1 MPPADDAPLLAS
13 PPDGPAVDLV
23 DTPEAGA
30 TVIRG
35 SLLRLGGMVLGT
47 AATVASSAV
56 VIRHLGVV
64 DTGRWVTVMS
74 LVAIV
79 GLISDLGLSAIGV
92 REYSVRPPEA
102 GQRFLRN
109 LLGMRAALVVAGLI
123 VALAFAAAADYTATM
138 VLGTLVAGV
147 GMLLF
152 AVQQSLTIPLQAR
165 LRLGWVAAFQFL
177 FLVGVALEA
186 VLLVV
191 IGAGLLPFFALWTPI
206 TIVLL
211 ALTVKVGGSETR
223 ILPAIHPRVWRGL
236 LSQILPYSAAVVLSV
251 LYFRVAQVMTSVL
264 SSDTET
270 GYFGVA
276 FRILETATF
285 VPPLLVSSALPILAR
300 SAHNDP
306 ERFDY
311 AARRLIET
319 MLLAGIGVA
328 VALFLG
334 AEFAVDLIA
343 GSDFSQSVDVLRIL
357 AFALMGTFVI
367 AARGYSLLSLGH
379 LRSMLISNA
388 IAFLVVVAAGIPLIS
403 ERGAIG
409 AAIALLAAEL
419 TLAVCYEVAL
429 TRSRPQLRP
438 SGGFLSRAALA
449 AAAALVPML
458 LLGLPSLAAALVGL
472 AIYGGVLIVLGVVP
486 PELRHA
492 LLSGNRAKTSRSA
505 L

>member
-1 MPPADDAPLLAS
+1 M
-13 PPDGPAVDLV
+13 
-23 DTPEAGA
+23 
-30 TVIRG
+30 
-35 SLLRLGGMVLGT
+35 LRLGSLVLGSV
-47 AATVASSAV
+47 ATVASSAV

-92 REYSVRPPEA
+92 REYTVRPPAA
-102 GQRFLRN
+102 GRRFLRN
-109 LLGMRAALVVAGLI
+109 LLGMRVAFVVAGLV
-123 VALAFAAAADYTATM
+123 VALAFTVAADYTDTM

-147 GMLLF
+147 GMMLF

-165 LRLGWVAAFQFL
+165 LRLGWVAAFQLL

-186 VLLVV
+186 VLLVA

-211 ALTVKVGGSETR
+211 ALTLKVGGRETR
-223 ILPAIHPRVWRGL
+223 LLPAIHPREWRGIL
-236 LSQILPYSAAVVLSV
+236 GQILPYSAAVVLSV

-264 SSDTET
+264 SSDTQT
-270 GYFGVA
+270 GYFGVS
-276 FRILETATF
+276 FRILETVTT

-306 ERFDY
+306 DRFDY
-311 AARRLIET
+311 AGRRLVET
-319 MLLAGIGVA
+319 MLLAGVGVA
-328 VALFLG
+328 LALFLG
-334 AEFAVDLIA
+334 AEFAVDLVA
-343 GSDFSQSVDVLRIL
+343 GPHFKPSVDVLRIL

-367 AARGYSLLSLGH
+367 AARGYSLLSLGR

-388 IAFLVVVAAGIPLIS
+388 IALAVVLAAGIPLIS
-403 ERGAIG
+403 AHGAIG
-409 AAIALLAAEL
+409 AAIALMAAEL
-419 TLAVCYEVAL
+419 TLAVCYEVSL
-429 TRSRPQLRP
+429 TRGRPQLRP
-438 SGGFLSRAALA
+438 SAGFLPRA
-449 AAAALVPML
+449 AAAAAAAAVPVL

-472 AIYGGVLIVLGVVP
+472 AIYSGVLIALGAVP

-492 LLSGNRAKTSRSA
+492 LMPKSRREA
-505 L
+505 

>member
-1 MPPADDAPLLAS
+1 
-13 PPDGPAVDLV
+13 
-23 DTPEAGA
+23 
-30 TVIRG
+30 
-35 SLLRLGGMVLGT
+35 
-47 AATVASSAV
+47 
-56 VIRHLGVV
+56 
-64 DTGRWVTVMS
+64 
-74 LVAIV
+74 
-79 GLISDLGLSAIGV
+79 
-92 REYSVRPPEA
+92 
-102 GQRFLRN
+102 
-109 LLGMRAALVVAGLI
+109 
-123 VALAFAAAADYTATM
+123 
-138 VLGTLVAGV
+138 
-147 GMLLF
+147 
-152 AVQQSLTIPLQAR
+152 
-165 LRLGWVAAFQFL
+165 VAAFQFL

-186 VLLVV
+186 VLLVA

-223 ILPAIHPRVWRGL
+223 ILPAIHPGVWRGL
-236 LSQILPYSAAVVLSV
+236 LSQVLPYSAAVVLSV

-264 SSDTET
+264 SSDTQT
-270 GYFGVA
+270 GYFGVS

-306 ERFDY
+306 GRFEY
-311 AARRLIET
+311 AARRLVET

-334 AEFAVDLIA
+334 AEFAVDLVA
-343 GSDFSQSVDVLRIL
+343 GSDFSHSVDVLRIL

-388 IAFLVVVAAGIPLIS
+388 IVLLVVVAAGIPLIS
-403 ERGAIG
+403 EHGAVG

-429 TRSRPQLRP
+429 TRGRPQLRP
-438 SGGFLSRAALA
+438 SRGILPRAALA

-458 LLGLPSLAAALVGL
+458 LLGFPSLAAALVGL
-472 AIYGGVLIVLGVVP
+472 AIYLGVLIALGAVP

-492 LLSGNRAKTSRSA
+492 LRPPRTDISRSA
-505 L
+505 P